1 MTRSDISQEFK
12 DYALRLLGTER
23 YARFAQALD
32 EEPSVSVRLN
42 PFKSLW
48 AGLSTE
54 YLNGGDGPV
63 PWASGEGGYLSER
76 PPFTFDPLF
85 HAGAYY
91 VQEAASMFLG
101 QVLCRYVTR
110 PVIALDLCAAPGGKS
125 THIRSCLPEGS
136 LLVANEPVKARA
148 QVLLENLTKWGH
160 PDVVVTNC
168 YPRDFARLPAFFDL
182 LVTDVP
188 CSGEGMFRK
197 EEDAVT
203 GWSMEAVRM
212 CRDRQREI
220 LRDVWPSLKP
230 GGLLVYS
237 TCTLNTLEDEENV
250 AWIAEELGAE
260 ILPLDVEPG
269 WGVVGNLLPLSS
281 VKDTVKAERLFPVA
295 HFIPGFTRG
304 EGFFLAV
311 LRKNGEEGVSDWG
324 MSSDRY
330 KSERVK
336 SKKKRTVQASVP
348 ALPASCRS
356 WLLHA
361 DTFDFVSDGPVWTA
375 IRASFSRQIG
385 LLRESVKVWQVGVP
399 LATVKGKDY
408 IPLHALAMSVDL
420 NRAAFPVVPV
430 SYDMAV
436 PYLRKEV
443 LVLPPDT
450 PKGYVLLTFQD
461 TPIGFVKNIGGR
473 ANNLY
478 PQEWKIRTSYL
489 STYSLKGDL
498 RRKSIE

>member
-1 MTRSDISQEFK
+1 MKLPSEFEARTLEWMGEET
-12 DYALRLLGTER
+12 YRALEAALQTEPPVSIR
-23 YARFAQALD
+23 VNRTKWSGEVAG
-32 EEPSVSVRLN
+32 EPV
-42 PFKSLW
+42 LW
-48 AGLSTE
+48 ASAG
-54 YLNGGDGPV
+54 V
-63 PWASGEGGYLSER
+63 YLSQR
-76 PPFTFDPLF
+76 PTFTFDPLF
-85 HAGAYY
+85 HAGCYY
-91 VQEAASMFLG
+91 VQEASSMFVE
-101 QVLCRYVTR
+101 QVLRTYITG
-110 PVIALDLCAAPGGKS
+110 PVVMLDLCAAPGGKS
-125 THIRSCLPEGS
+125 THVRSVLPVGS
-136 LLVANEPVKARA
+136 LLVANEVMRNRS
-148 QVLLENLTKWGH
+148 QVLAENLIKWGNVE
-160 PDVVVTNC
+160 VVVTNND
-168 YPRDFARLPAFFDL
+168 PADFTSLTEVFDVVL
-182 LVTDVP
+182 ADVP

-197 EEDAVT
+197 DPVAVEE
-203 GWSMEAVRM
+203 WSTDNVQV
-212 CRDRQREI
+212 CWQRQRRI
-220 LRDVWPSLKP
+220 LADIWPALKP
-230 GGLLVYS
+230 GGLLIYS
-237 TCTLNTLEDEENV
+237 TCTYNREEDEENV

>member
-1 MTRSDISQEFK
+1 MTRPDIPQEFK
-12 DYALRLLGTER
+12 DYARRLLGAER

-32 EEPSVSVRLN
+32 EDPSVSVRLN
-42 PFKSLW
+42 PFKAIWS
-48 AGLSTE
+48 GLLAE
-54 YLNGGDGPV
+54 DLNGVDGSV
-63 PWASGEGGYLSER
+63 PWASGEGCYLSER

-101 QVLCRYVTR
+101 QILRRYVTR
-110 PVIALDLCAAPGGKS
+110 PVVALDLCAAPGGKS

-136 LLVANEPVKARA
+136 LLVSNEPVKARA

-160 PDVVVTNC
+160 PDVIVTNS
-168 YPRDFARLPAFFDL
+168 YPKDFARLPDFFDL

-237 TCTLNTLEDEENV
+237 TCTLNALEDEENV
-250 AWIAEELGAE
+250 AWIAEELGAK
-260 ILPLDVEPG
+260 ILPFDVESG
-269 WGVVGNLLPLSS
+269 WGVVGNLLPVSS
-281 VKDTVKAERLFPVA
+281 VKDTAKAEKLFPVA

-311 LRKNGEEGVSDWG
+311 LRKNGEEETSDWA

-330 KSERVK
+330 ENERVK
-336 SKKKRTVQASVP
+336 SKKKRALHASVP

-361 DTFDFVSDGPVWTA
+361 DTFDFVSNGPVWTA
-375 IRASFSRQIG
+375 VRASFSRQ
-385 LLRESVKVWQVGVP
+385 VG
-399 LATVKGKDY
+399 Y

-420 NRAAFPVVPV
+420 NRSAFPIVPV

-436 PYLRKEV
+436 AYLRKEV

-450 PKGYVLLTFQD
+450 PKGYVLLTFQEI
-461 TPIGFVKNIGGR
+461 PIGFVKNIGGR

-498 RRKSIE
+498 GRKSIE

>member
-1 MTRSDISQEFK
+1 MKLPSEFEARTLEWMGEET
-12 DYALRLLGTER
+12 YRALEAALQTEPPVSIR
-23 YARFAQALD
+23 VNRTKWSGEVAG
-32 EEPSVSVRLN
+32 EPV
-42 PFKSLW
+42 LW
-48 AGLSTE
+48 ASAG
-54 YLNGGDGPV
+54 V
-63 PWASGEGGYLSER
+63 YLSQR
-76 PPFTFDPLF
+76 PTFTFDPLF
-85 HAGAYY
+85 HAGCYY
-91 VQEAASMFLG
+91 VQEASSMFVE
-101 QVLCRYVTR
+101 QVLRTYITG
-110 PVIALDLCAAPGGKS
+110 PVVMLDLCAAPGGKS
-125 THIRSCLPEGS
+125 THARSVLPVGS
-136 LLVANEPVKARA
+136 LLVANEVMRNRS
-148 QVLLENLTKWGH
+148 QVLAENLIKWGNAE
-160 PDVVVTNC
+160 VVVTNND
-168 YPRDFARLPAFFDL
+168 PADFTSLTEVFDVVL
-182 LVTDVP
+182 ADVP

-197 EEDAVT
+197 DPVAVEE
-203 GWSMEAVRM
+203 WSTDNVQV
-212 CRDRQREI
+212 CWQRQRRI
-220 LRDVWPSLKP
+220 LADIWPALKP
-230 GGLLVYS
+230 GGLLIYS
-237 TCTLNTLEDEENV
+237 TCTYNREEDEENV

-311 LRKNGEEGVSDWG
+311 LRKNGEEGASDWG